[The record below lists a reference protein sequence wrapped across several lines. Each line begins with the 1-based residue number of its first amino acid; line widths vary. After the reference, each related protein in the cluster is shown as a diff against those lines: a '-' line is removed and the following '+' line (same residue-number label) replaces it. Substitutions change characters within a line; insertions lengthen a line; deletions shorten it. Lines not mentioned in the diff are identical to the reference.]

1 MSPAGPADPLAGL
14 RGWHLPEPVSWW
26 PPAPGWWVLALL
38 VVLLAA
44 AAIRWGLGFYR
55 SRAAAR
61 AAKGELRQLRE
72 LFQRD
77 GDACAFARGLSRLL
91 RRYAIAR
98 FPRRQ
103 VAGLA
108 GGDWLAFL
116 DEHGGGGRFRG
127 GPGQVLAEAP
137 YRPVAEIPAGELA
150 SLVEDWISRNAGRH
164 G

>member
-1 MSPAGPADPLAGL
+1 MSPTAPADPLAGL

-26 PPAPGWWVLALL
+26 PPAPGWWVLSGLTI
-38 VVLLAA
+38 LLAA
-44 AAIRWGLGFYR
+44 ATTWWVLRFYR

-61 AAKGELRQLRE
+61 TAKGELRRLRE
-72 LFQRD
+72 LFRSD
-77 GDACAFARGLSRLL
+77 GDAAAFARGLSRLL

-127 GPGQVLAEAP
+127 GPGRVLAEAP
-137 YRPVAEIPAGELA
+137 YRPVGQIAADDLTD
-150 SLVEDWISRNAGRH
+150 LVEDWIARNAGRRR
-164 G
+164 

>member
-1 MSPAGPADPLAGL
+1 MSPTAPADPLAGL

-26 PPAPGWWVLALL
+26 PPAPGWWALAAL
-38 VVLLAA
+38 VILLAA
-44 AAIRWGLGFYR
+44 AVTWWGLSFYR

-61 AAKGELRQLRE
+61 AAKAELRQLRE
-72 LFQRD
+72 LFRRD
-77 GDACAFARGLSRLL
+77 GDASAFARGLSRLL

-127 GPGQVLAEAP
+127 GPGRVLADAP
-137 YRPVAEIPAGELA
+137 YRPVEQIAAGELA
-150 SLVEDWISRNAGRH
+150 DMVEDWIARNARRRG
-164 G
+164 